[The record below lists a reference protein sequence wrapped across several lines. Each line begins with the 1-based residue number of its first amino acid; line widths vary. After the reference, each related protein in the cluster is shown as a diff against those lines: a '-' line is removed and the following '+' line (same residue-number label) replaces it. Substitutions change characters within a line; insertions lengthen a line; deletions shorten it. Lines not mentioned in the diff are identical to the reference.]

1 MGMPSTLKVVR
12 QSVRLPNGVAKKV
25 RFLAK
30 RRRLSANS
38 VLIGLVEEG
47 LAAQERKEKA
57 LFELTERYR
66 SATDPQEKALLG
78 DQLGRMVFGE

>member
-1 MGMPSTLKVVR
+1 MPTSTKAVR
-12 QSVRLPNGVAKKV
+12 QSVRLPLGVANKV

-30 RRRLSANS
+30 RRQSSANS

-57 LFELTERYR
+57 LFDLTERFR
-66 SATDPQEKALLG
+66 SATDPQTKALLG
-78 DQLGRMVFGE
+78 DQLGRLIFGD

>member
-1 MGMPSTLKVVR
+1 MPSTLKAIR
-12 QSVRLPNGVAKKV
+12 QSVRLPNGIAKKV
-25 RFLAK
+25 RVLAK

-57 LFELTERYR
+57 LFDLTERFR
-66 SATDPQEKALLG
+66 SAADPQEKAQLG
-78 DQLGRMVFGE
+78 DQLGRMVFGD

>member
-1 MGMPSTLKVVR
+1 MPSTLKAVR
-12 QSVRLPNGVAKKV
+12 QSVRLPNGIAKKV
-25 RFLAK
+25 RVLAK

-57 LFELTERYR
+57 LFELTEKFR
-66 SATDPQEKALLG
+66 SATDPQEKAQLG
-78 DQLGRMVFGE
+78 DQLGCMVFGD

>member
-1 MGMPSTLKVVR
+1 MPSSLKAVR

-30 RRRLSANS
+30 RRQLSANS

-57 LFELTERYR
+57 LFDLTEQFR
-66 SATDPQEKALLG
+66 SASDPQEKARLG
-78 DQLGRMVFGE
+78 DQLGRRIFGD